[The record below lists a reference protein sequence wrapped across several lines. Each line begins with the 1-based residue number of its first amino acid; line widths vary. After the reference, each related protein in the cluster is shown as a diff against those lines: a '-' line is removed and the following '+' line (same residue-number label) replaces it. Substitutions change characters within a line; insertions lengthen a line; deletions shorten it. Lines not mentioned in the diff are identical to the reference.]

1 LKPAETIRGIL
12 ILHWAALKRLYS
24 LEKAHANSRSIR
36 LRQRFASK
44 SFRALYGLYCFKL
57 NFLPTNVVATL
68 ADDPTASNQGG
79 GFIKAELRPTP
90 LFTCAN
96 VSSPDAVVETGTE
109 TSLNGGQ
116 SAGGYAFYVHWTK

>member
-1 LKPAETIRGIL
+1 MGPREMICT
-12 ILHWAALKRLYS
+12 
-24 LEKAHANSRSIR
+24 
-36 LRQRFASK
+36 SK
-44 SFRALYGLYCFKL
+44 SFRALNGLYCFKL
-57 NFLPTNVVATL
+57 NFQPTNVVATL
-68 ADDPTASNQGG
+68 ADDPTAPNQGV

>member
-1 LKPAETIRGIL
+1 
-12 ILHWAALKRLYS
+12 
-24 LEKAHANSRSIR
+24 
-36 LRQRFASK
+36 
-44 SFRALYGLYCFKL
+44 
-57 NFLPTNVVATL
+57 V
-68 ADDPTASNQGG
+68 

>member
-1 LKPAETIRGIL
+1 MRTADP
-12 ILHWAALKRLYS
+12 
-24 LEKAHANSRSIR
+24 LESASDS
-36 LRQRFASK
+36 QSK
-44 SFRALYGLYCFKL
+44 SFRALNGLYCFKR
-57 NFLPTNVVATL
+57 NFQPTNVVANVSRRSHC
-68 ADDPTASNQGG
+68 PEPSV

-116 SAGGYAFYVHWTK
+116 SAGGYAFYVHWTN